1 MSYCFTQTPKLV
13 SAPLI
18 NCYSKTTRSFMLAV
32 TLKMLTSPKTFKN
45 GQKVL
50 VQKFDHIK
58 ISYYTSH
65 YEIQGC

>member
-1 MSYCFTQTPKLV
+1 
-13 SAPLI
+13 
-18 NCYSKTTRSFMLAV
+18 MLAV